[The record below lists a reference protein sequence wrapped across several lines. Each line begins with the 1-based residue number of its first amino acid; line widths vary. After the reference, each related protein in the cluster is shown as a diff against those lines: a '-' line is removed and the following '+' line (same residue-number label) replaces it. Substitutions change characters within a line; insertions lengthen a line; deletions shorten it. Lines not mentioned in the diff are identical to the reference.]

1 MLYYDRINI
10 SDGTDPTKSNKCK
23 DCMIFHYWIF
33 NHGFKFQNSVC
44 NVCHNLTVLSVDI
57 RDIVTIENVDYC
69 YINYNISKSEPIN
82 LLKNCVLEDSGYT

>member
-1 MLYYDRINI
+1 MLYYDRIDI
-10 SDGTDPTKSNKCK
+10 SDGIDPTKSNKCK

-57 RDIVTIENVDYC
+57 SDIVTIENVDYC
-69 YINYNISKSEPIN
+69 YINYNISKYEPIN
-82 LLKNCVLEDSGYT
+82 LLKNSALEDSGYT

>member
-1 MLYYDRINI
+1 MLYYDRIDI
-10 SDGTDPTKSNKCK
+10 SDGIDPTKSNKCK

-33 NHGFKFQNSVC
+33 NYGFKFQNSVC

-82 LLKNCVLEDSGYT
+82 LLKNSVLEDSGYT